1 MKVII
6 VGHHARTD
14 WIWKLADS
22 LGESFGCAV
31 IDYGDRGSLEGH
43 MKAIQCAKIHADA
56 GERVVIMEDDAIPV
70 QGFVAMAER
79 IMADHPDDAV
89 SFYLGTS
96 RPYHWQPV
104 VDRKIA
110 ASTTGM
116 IRLPELIHGVCYS
129 IPNHLLDR
137 VLRGLRGLGRQAAD
151 EAVSGALGEPV
162 WYPVES
168 LVEHRDQGTV
178 EAHPDGEVRSQKRVA
193 RALAG
198 PLAYER

>member
-6 VGHHARTD
+6 VGHHERSP
-14 WIWKLADS
+14 WIWKLADA
-22 LGESFGCAV
+22 LGPNFACAV
-31 IDYGDRGSLEGH
+31 VDYSNRGSLEGH
-43 MKAIQCAKIHADA
+43 QKALRCAKIHADM

-70 QGFVAMAER
+70 QGFVSLAER
-79 IMADHPDDAV
+79 IIADHPDDAI

-96 RPYHWQPV
+96 RPYHWQPII
-104 VDRKIA
+104 DRKIA
-110 ASTTGM
+110 SSVDGM

-137 VLRGLRGLGRQAAD
+137 VLRGLQGLGKQAAD

-178 EAHPDGEVRSQKRVA
+178 EQHPDGEPRTERRVA
-193 RALAG
+193 RALAA